1 MAVSRHAIISP
12 EGTPFIIVTTLV
24 VAILNYFY
32 GAYATPL
39 WLLVVFVIWLYRD
52 PVRKVPALPLGI
64 VSPVDG
70 KIVAAEQHP
79 DPYLGRDANLVR
91 IEMSPTS
98 VFSIRGVIEGK
109 IVQQWLDQ
117 ESGAKHDVAHAIHI
131 ETDEKDDVI
140 VVLRPGRVF
149 KRLSCDANIGE
160 RVGQG
165 HRCGIIPFGSVIDVY
180 LPVTSHINVTIGQS
194 VTSGETVLADIIK

>member
-1 MAVSRHAIISP
+1 
-12 EGTPFIIVTTLV
+12 
-24 VAILNYFY
+24 
-32 GAYATPL
+32 
-39 WLLVVFVIWLYRD
+39 
-52 PVRKVPALPLGI
+52 
-64 VSPVDG
+64 
-70 KIVAAEQHP
+70 
-79 DPYLGRDANLVR
+79 
-91 IEMSPTS
+91 
-98 VFSIRGVIEGK
+98 
-109 IVQQWLDQ
+109 
-117 ESGAKHDVAHAIHI
+117 
-131 ETDEKDDVI
+131 TDEKDDVI